1 MRFLPVPSL
10 LSLFFF
16 PARTQTCAQEVPC
29 NFDRPTRYM
38 ALGDSLAAGYGAVPA
53 TQGYVYLLYQLGV
66 FDSIERMLFCNAG
79 VPGASSL
86 DVLEHQV
93 PLAVNK
99 FRPTV
104 ITISVGGNDLLPLLA
119 GAGLHQV
126 LDTFRTNLDRI
137 LHRLRSG
144 LPETKIYLN
153 NLYSIPEIPETGV
166 IVPVLNRLISR
177 VARAFDVPVA
187 DVYSAFRGKGGLL
200 GIEHDGAPRDEVH
213 PTNAGYRVMARA
225 FEEAVKRQGG
235 NGRH

>member
-10 LSLFFF
+10 LSLFSL
-16 PARTQTCAQEVPC
+16 PARTQTCVQEVPC

-53 TQGYVYLLYQLGV
+53 TQGYVYLLYHLGV
-66 FDSIERMLFCNAG
+66 FDSIDRMLFCNAG
-79 VPGASSL
+79 VPGANSH

-104 ITISVGGNDLLPLLA
+104 ITISVGGNDLLPLLQ
-119 GAGLHQV
+119 GAGLRQV
-126 LDTFRTNLDRI
+126 LDTLRTNLDQI
-137 LHRLRSG
+137 LQRLRSG
-144 LPETKIYLN
+144 LPEAKIYLN
-153 NLYSIPEIPETGV
+153 NLYSIPEIPEIVV

-177 VARAFDVPVA
+177 VARSYDVPIA

-200 GIEHDGAPRDEVH
+200 RIEHDGAPRDEVH
-213 PTNAGYRVMARA
+213 PTNAGYRVMAQA
-225 FEEAVKRQGG
+225 FEEVVKRQGG